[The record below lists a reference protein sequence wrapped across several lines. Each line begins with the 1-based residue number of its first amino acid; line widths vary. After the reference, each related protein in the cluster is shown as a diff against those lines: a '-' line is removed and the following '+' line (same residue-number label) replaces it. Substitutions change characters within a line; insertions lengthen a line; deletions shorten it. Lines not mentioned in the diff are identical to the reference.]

1 MNSISMCGIQACLYG
16 KLKGCIKSMVAITI
30 PQNVQYADLH
40 LSTGPIVRI
49 NPLELH
55 VNDIEF
61 YDEIY
66 ASGSRQRDVY
76 DFSRRGL
83 DAPLALGG
91 TVKHDLHRHRRDAL
105 NPFFSKENVTKLE
118 PLIQDKVN
126 LLCDRISNVEQ
137 PIVLSNAFMALT
149 VDIIGQFAFGK
160 NYGYLD
166 RPDFGAQ
173 WRSDTMTILK
183 NSKLLTHCYWL
194 VVLMKI
200 LPESVVNL
208 LAPPAVKDLLAYK
221 KVRLFNIVPA
231 RLFAFKQRLLVNY

>member
-1 MNSISMCGIQACLYG
+1 M
-16 KLKGCIKSMVAITI
+16 
-30 PQNVQYADLH
+30 
-40 LSTGPIVRI
+40 RI

-66 ASGSRQRDVY
+66 ASGSRQRDMY

-83 DAPLALGG
+83 DAPLSLGG
-91 TVKHDLHRHRRDAL
+91 TVENDIHRHRRDAL
-105 NPFFSKENVTKLE
+105 NPFFSKENVMKLE

-137 PIVLSNAFMALT
+137 PIVLSNAFVALT

-166 RPDFGAQ
+166 RLDFGAQ
-173 WRSDTMTILK
+173 WRSDMMAMMK
-183 NSKLLTHCYWL
+183 NSKLLAHCYWL

-208 LAPPAVKDLLAYK
+208 LAPPAVKGLLAYK
-221 KVRLFNIVPA
+221 KVRLFDLIPA
-231 RLFAFKQRLLVNY
+231 RLFTSEQRPLVNY